1 MNYVDFHEICGGELG
16 GDTDSCLKDFDTR
29 WTTVFEYNGV
39 VLLFLSFSY
48 ATVAVGAFV
57 YLARVIGAGC
67 TVFWNC
73 CHVIALIV
81 TACYRF
87 NK

>member
-1 MNYVDFHEICGGELG
+1 MDFHEICGGELG
-16 GDTDSCLKDFDTR
+16 GDVDSCLKDFDTR

-39 VLLFLSFSY
+39 VLLFLSLSY
-48 ATVAVGAFV
+48 AAVALGAFV

-73 CHVIALIV
+73 CHAIALIV